1 MNADRFSPVPR
12 TISCYE
18 LALRNTLPT
27 HPQNLLLAAC
37 LREPPVASAAWR
49 DFVAVVGDAKR
60 FFERNG
66 TGLKGLLPFVE
77 SRLAENGI
85 DAGKSF
91 HTYARV
97 ALVREALRSRIYL
110 EILGGVLS
118 AFDRNGVSSVLLKGG
133 AVSATVYPQPSRRH
147 NHAIDLWISPEAMSR
162 ASSVLDA
169 AQFVREVP
177 GPGAASHRRF
187 RHRSGLELV
196 LHSKPF
202 YLPHFDL
209 PLEEVVG
216 RVQSIGMGEDS
227 ARVLSPED
235 CLVHVLGHSVYSR
248 SRSNLRWV
256 CDAYYLVQSTPKMAW
271 DVVVETATRA
281 GLTLPIF
288 VPLRWLKDTLS
299 VPIPEQ
305 TLHELLRRGRPDGVQ
320 VEGIYSALLHTSAS
334 PRKAFGW
341 TRGSWR
347 TALGFVR
354 FCVAPSPR
362 YMRWRYN
369 APRWKLPYLYV
380 SRLLRFAARASRRA
394 IPRWRGGAAPNVG
407 AVN

>member
-1 MNADRFSPVPR
+1 M
-12 TISCYE
+12 
-18 LALRNTLPT
+18 
-27 HPQNLLLAAC
+27 
-37 LREPPVASAAWR
+37 
-49 DFVAVVGDAKR
+49 
-60 FFERNG
+60 
-66 TGLKGLLPFVE
+66 
-77 SRLAENGI
+77 
-85 DAGKSF
+85 
-91 HTYARV
+91 
-97 ALVREALRSRIYL
+97 
-110 EILGGVLS
+110 
-118 AFDRNGVSSVLLKGG
+118 SSVLLKGG
-133 AVSATVYPQPSRRH
+133 AVSATVYPQPSTRH
-147 NHAIDLWISPEAMSR
+147 NHAIDLWVSAEAMSR
-162 ASSVLDA
+162 ASSVLEA
-169 AQFVREVP
+169 EQFVPEVP
-177 GPGAASHRRF
+177 GPGAASHRSF
-187 RHRSGLELV
+187 RHRSGLALA

-216 RVQSIGMGEDS
+216 RLQSIRLGEES

-235 CLVHVLGHSVYSR
+235 CLVHVLGHSMYSR

-256 CDAYYLVQSTPKMAW
+256 CDAYYLVQSNPKMAW

-281 GLTLPIF
+281 GLMLPVL
-288 VPLRWLKDTLS
+288 VPLRWLKQTLS
-299 VPIPEQ
+299 LPIPEPA
-305 TLHELLRRGRPDGVQ
+305 LDELARRGRPDGVQ

-334 PRKAFGW
+334 PRMAFGW

-380 SRLLRFAARASRRA
+380 SRLLRFAARKLGRA
-394 IPRWRGGAAPNVG
+394 TPRWPGGAAPNVR